1 MMRLPPWGTQPFL
14 ALLCC
19 TFACLLASSV
29 ALADDAQGMLNSAQA
44 AYNAGDFG
52 EARTLYQQV
61 AEQCPTSATCGVDV
75 DHSSGYSFAGCMS
88 YTFWCP
94 LLAPRREGSRAVE
107 PGGDQGALC
116 SGVGSDRGGIGVAM
130 RRDGNTKLGPRV
142 GRHI

>member
-1 MMRLPPWGTQPFL
+1 MMRPALWGMQPSV

-29 ALADDAQGMLNSAQA
+29 ALADDAQTLLNSAQS

-61 AEQCPTSATCGVDV
+61 ADQCPTSATCGVDV

-88 YTFWCP
+88 YIF
-94 LLAPRREGSRAVE
+94 
-107 PGGDQGALC
+107 
-116 SGVGSDRGGIGVAM
+116 
-130 RRDGNTKLGPRV
+130 
-142 GRHI
+142 